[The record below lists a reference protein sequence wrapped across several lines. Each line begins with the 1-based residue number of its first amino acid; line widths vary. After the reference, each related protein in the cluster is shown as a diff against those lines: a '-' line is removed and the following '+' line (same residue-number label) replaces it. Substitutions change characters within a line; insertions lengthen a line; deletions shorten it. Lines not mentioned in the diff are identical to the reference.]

1 MVAREKLA
9 WAILLP
15 TLLSKSCSRHDK
27 FDNQRLQRAKNKA
40 ASTRAQSDIAAR
52 TLTAEAKHYFCQQFL
67 MALFAFFFK
76 KYTKRKFLAREL
88 RRTQKLRSRFLGIS
102 SLSEEEEPSLNVQ
115 CTQTLNALLIAS
127 FWNRSHIR
135 GGIKKHILLH
145 RMVADESKAEMRIV
159 HTLC

>member
-27 FDNQRLQRAKNKA
+27 FDNQRLLRAKNKA

-67 MALFAFFFK
+67 MALFA
-76 KYTKRKFLAREL
+76 FLAREL